1 LFTLLLRQKQTSVT
15 SAKLMGH
22 FKEGHFNQKHKKITK
37 TYPHLLKHHLSC
49 GKGADVTTM

>member
-1 LFTLLLRQKQTSVT
+1 
-15 SAKLMGH
+15 MGH